1 MFTLTKDGNLCKDG
15 KETKPEMTVQEFM
28 DTFGVLKSKLDEE
41 DGAVFYDTE
50 DSFNGVP
57 CKVEF
62 CFYNDRIM
70 DVQIIISTEPFLDKC
85 GDDEDIQDIQREE
98 CLKLIEKN
106 VKDEDIQD
114 IQREECLKLIE
125 KNVKYREK
133 DTDGKMHVM
142 YFCKDARVSLLQEVM
157 QAELIIIVRYVG

>member
-1 MFTLTKDGNLCKDG
+1 MFTLTKDGNLSKDG
-15 KETKPEMTVQEFM
+15 KETKPEMTVQEFK
-28 DTFGVLKSKLDEE
+28 DAFNVSEEGVRIGGEGRVWEYTTKDYFGDI
-41 DGAVFYDTE
+41 
-50 DSFNGVP
+50 P
-57 CKVEF
+57 CKFVF
-62 CFYNDRIM
+62 TFVDKIIM
-70 DVQIIISTEPFLDKC
+70 NIQLIISTEPFLDKC
-85 GDDEDIQDIQREE
+85 GD
-98 CLKLIEKN
+98 
-106 VKDEDIQD
+106 DEDIQD

>member
-1 MFTLTKDGNLCKDG
+1 MFTLTKDGNLSKDG

-28 DTFGVLKSKLDEE
+28 DTFGVPKSKLDEE

-85 GDDEDIQDIQREE
+85 DDIANIQDFQR
-98 CLKLIEKN
+98 
-106 VKDEDIQD
+106 D
-114 IQREECLKLIE
+114 ECLKLIE

-133 DTDGKMHVM
+133 DTDGRWLFM
-142 YFCKDARVSLLQEVM
+142 YTTKNSE
-157 QAELIIIVRYVG
+157 IVVIQREMNANLTIKIEYC

>member
-1 MFTLTKDGNLCKDG
+1 MMFTLTKDGNLCKDG

-106 VKDEDIQD
+106 VK
-114 IQREECLKLIE
+114 
-125 KNVKYREK
+125 YREK

>member
-1 MFTLTKDGNLCKDG
+1 MFTLTKDGNLSKDG
-15 KETKPEMTVQEFM
+15 KKTKPEMTVQEFM
-28 DTFGVLKSKLDEE
+28 DTFGVPKSKLDEE

-85 GDDEDIQDIQREE
+85 DDIANIQDFQR
-98 CLKLIEKN
+98 
-106 VKDEDIQD
+106 D
-114 IQREECLKLIE
+114 ECLKLIE

-133 DTDGKMHVM
+133 DTDGRWLFM
-142 YFCKDARVSLLQEVM
+142 YTTKNSE
-157 QAELIIIVRYVG
+157 IVVIQREMNANLTIKIEYC